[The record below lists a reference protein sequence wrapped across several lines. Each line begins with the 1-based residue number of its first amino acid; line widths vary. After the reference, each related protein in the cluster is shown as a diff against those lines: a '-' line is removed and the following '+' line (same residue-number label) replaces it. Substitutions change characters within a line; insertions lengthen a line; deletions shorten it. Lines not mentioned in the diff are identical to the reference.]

1 MIGAWSWIAIALA
14 GAPAADEPA
23 WTRVTVTVGREEG
36 DFVGRDSRV
45 LQGAVDYAASLGG
58 GTVRIGPGE
67 FAMINSLHLRSHV
80 TVRGAGE
87 ATVLKKCPGREE
99 PLVLD
104 GDYGQE
110 EVTLRDATGFE
121 VGMGVSVSDDHSGG
135 FHTVVANIIGK
146 RGNELKLDKP
156 MGSDYMVRNHAR
168 AALAF
173 PVISGYYV
181 EGAEVS
187 DLVVDGNREKSPPLN
202 GCRGAGVFLYRSH
215 GTRILRA
222 IARDYPGDGISFQQS
237 NGVLVEECT
246 AVGNANLGIHP
257 GSGSASPIVRRCHIE
272 KNGDI
277 GLFLCWR
284 VKHGLLEDNVILSNG
299 GAGISIGHK
308 DTDNLFRRNVIRD
321 NRKFGIHFRDESE
334 PMAGHRNRIED
345 NVIERNGGAGIR
357 IDGET
362 HDIAIVRNR
371 HGDGRPEGQR
381 TQREWVSVG
390 PKASRI
396 TIEGNSATEP

>member
-1 MIGAWSWIAIALA
+1 MIATWALIATGLGGAA
-14 GAPAADEPA
+14 APAEPA
-23 WTRVTVTVGREEG
+23 WTRIAVTVGLEKG

-45 LQGAVDYAASLGG
+45 LQGAVDYVASLGG

-67 FAMINSLHLRSHV
+67 FAMINSLHLRNGV
-80 TVRGAGE
+80 TVRGEGE
-87 ATVLKKCPGREE
+87 TTVLIKCPGREE

-121 VGMGVSVSDDHSGG
+121 VGMGVSVRDDHSGG

-146 RGNELKLDKP
+146 DGNTLKLDEP

-187 DLVVDGNREKSPPLN
+187 DLVVDGNREESPPLN
-202 GCRGAGVFLYRSH
+202 GCRGAGVFLYRAH
-215 GTRILRA
+215 GTRILRV
-222 IARDYPGDGISFQQS
+222 IARNYPGDGISFQQS
-237 NGVLVEECT
+237 NDVLVERCI
-246 AVGNANLGIHP
+246 AAGNANLGIHP
-257 GSGSASPIVRRCHIE
+257 GSGSGSPVVRGCRIE

-321 NRKFGIHFRDESE
+321 NRKYGIHFRDETE
-334 PMAGHRNRIED
+334 PMAGHRNRIEE

-362 HDIAIVRNR
+362 HDIEIVRNR
-371 HGDGRPEGQR
+371 HGDARPEGER

-396 TIEGNSATEP
+396 TVEGNAPAE